1 MAPTAS
7 ASTAA
12 AAATYSSPSPR
23 KNVKKPY
30 KSWLKDGVNGG
41 PSSMQIVVQWLSANY
56 ATKWRDDSDNRLP
69 KKMLLQ
75 EILDQMQQAG
85 IHHRLAKDVASKI
98 STLQSNYRTAREWYD
113 VIGMQWRK
121 AGAQEIDVKSKL
133 VLSMCMCFGR
143 KLSSRLCR
151 LMFLGT
157 LFYIEEVLRR
167 FPYWDELH
175 GAFGTTTTVTTTTTT
190 TIAGSVSSRSTMTTM
205 TTHDNNNIVG
215 WPMSIKS
222 IIHNDDK
229 EQQYKKDSQ
238 QQSLDQRHYQG
249 KRQQLP
255 SLSSMLPYQP
265 TTNIDD
271 EQQQQAVATATFAAA
286 TAQATS
292 TNAKATTARVIP
304 LSKCTRAF
312 IVSTAIAGNEKTT
325 TVSSPEYVPSSPPTT
340 TRHPIQQHHHHES
353 SSSGKAYPYYYH
365 HYGVKRRHHH
375 EAMVLAQEQEKTR
388 RVRARADLVKHLVQ
402 TGYSKDEI
410 AAELKLC
417 S

>member
-1 MAPTAS
+1 MRPSGEMTAIIAFPKRCCCKRS
-7 ASTAA
+7 STKCNKRVSIIA
-12 AAATYSSPSPR
+12 
-23 KNVKKPY
+23 
-30 KSWLKDGVNGG
+30 
-41 PSSMQIVVQWLSANY
+41 
-56 ATKWRDDSDNRLP
+56 LP
-69 KKMLLQ
+69 KTLLARFRLCKATIEQQGNGTTWSVRSGVKQVLKKLML
-75 EILDQMQQAG
+75 
-85 IHHRLAKDVASKI
+85 KVS
-98 STLQSNYRTAREWYD
+98 WYCPC
-113 VIGMQWRK
+113 G
-121 AGAQEIDVKSKL
+121 L
-133 VLSMCMCFGR
+133 CFGR

-205 TTHDNNNIVG
+205 TTHDNSNIVG

-222 IIHNDDK
+222 IIHNDEK
-229 EQQYKKDSQ
+229 EQRKQDQQEQQQ
-238 QQSLDQRHYQG
+238 QQSLDQHHHYQG
-249 KRQQLP
+249 KRQQQLP
-255 SLSSMLPYQP
+255 SLSSMLPYHP
-265 TTNIDD
+265 TTNINH

-286 TAQATS
+286 TAHATL

-340 TRHPIQQHHHHES
+340 TTTTTTRHPIHHHES
-353 SSSGKAYPYYYH
+353 SSASGIAYPYYYH
-365 HYGVKRRHHH
+365 HHGVKRRHHH

-417 S
+417 SWYHFFFFTLIPYPPPHVASSYKYIFFLLHICWHLD

>member
-23 KNVKKPY
+23 KHVKKPY

-113 VIGMQWRK
+113 VIGTQWRK
-121 AGAQEIDVKSKL
+121 AGAQEVDVKK
-133 VLSMCMCFGR
+133 
-143 KLSSRLCR
+143 
-151 LMFLGT
+151 
-157 LFYIEEVLRR
+157 EVLRR

-205 TTHDNNNIVG
+205 TTHDNSNIVG

-222 IIHNDDK
+222 IIHDDEK
-229 EQQYKKDSQ
+229 EQRKQDQREQ
-238 QQSLDQRHYQG
+238 QQSLDQHHYQQE
-249 KRQQLP
+249 KRHQQLP
-255 SLSSMLPYQP
+255 SLSSMLPYHP
-265 TTNIDD
+265 TTNINH

-286 TAQATS
+286 TAQATL

-340 TRHPIQQHHHHES
+340 TTTTTRHPIHHHES
-353 SSSGKAYPYYYH
+353 SPASGIAYPYYYH
-365 HYGVKRRHHH
+365 HHGVKRRHHH

>member
-1 MAPTAS
+1 
-7 ASTAA
+7 
-12 AAATYSSPSPR
+12 
-23 KNVKKPY
+23 
-30 KSWLKDGVNGG
+30 
-41 PSSMQIVVQWLSANY
+41 MQIVVQWLSANY

-113 VIGMQWRK
+113 VIGTQWRK
-121 AGAQEIDVKSKL
+121 AGAQEIDVKK
-133 VLSMCMCFGR
+133 
-143 KLSSRLCR
+143 
-151 LMFLGT
+151 
-157 LFYIEEVLRR
+157 EVLRR

-205 TTHDNNNIVG
+205 TTHDNSSIVG

-222 IIHNDDK
+222 IIHNDEK
-229 EQQYKKDSQ
+229 EQHKQDHQHQ
-238 QQSLDQRHYQG
+238 QQPLHQQHDQEKPH
-249 KRQQLP
+249 QLP
-255 SLSSMLPYQP
+255 SLSSMLPYHS
-265 TTNIDD
+265 TNINH
-271 EQQQQAVATATFAAA
+271 EQHQQAVATATFAAA
-286 TAQATS
+286 TAQATL

-312 IVSTAIAGNEKTT
+312 IVSTAIAGNEKTA

-340 TRHPIQQHHHHES
+340 TLHPIYHHES
-353 SSSGKAYPYYYH
+353 TSTSSERAYPSYYH
-365 HYGVKRRHHH
+365 HGVKRRHYHHH
-375 EAMVLAQEQEKTR
+375 EALVLAREQEKTR

-410 AAELKLC
+410 AAELELC